1 MDSTN
6 YDDIL
11 QDYFFS
17 KTLRPATEWSYR
29 KVVNSFRRYTGDKV
43 SPGQVNRLTVL
54 NWRRHVLSEQGL
66 SSITWNNK
74 VAHMRAIYN
83 HALLQEFISLKD
95 NPFNGVIARPDIK
108 RKKTLTQTEIK
119 KIYLLLEARERE
131 ESLGVIGKFRSA
143 LRPAWFWLSVVDTLR
158 YTGMRQNQLLNIRL
172 EDVHLEGGW
181 INLRPEASKNH
192 REHQVPITRLLR
204 PRLERLVLSATERGA
219 THGDMLFNASR
230 FDGRKN
236 ILTDVMAYQPLRG
249 FFRRLSAE
257 CQCTITPHRFRHTIA
272 TDMMKSPDRN
282 LKVVQTLLGHSSV
295 AVTLEYVEGNM
306 DSLRIA
312 LEEVFGGQD

>member
-1 MDSTN
+1 M
-6 YDDIL
+6 
-11 QDYFFS
+11 
-17 KTLRPATEWSYR
+17 RPATEWSYR
-29 KVVNSFRRYTGDKV
+29 KVINSFRRYIGDNV
-43 SPGQVNRLTVL
+43 FPGQVDRLTVL
-54 NWRRHVLSEQGL
+54 SWRRHVLSEQGL

-83 HALLQEFISLKD
+83 HALQQEFVTLKD

-108 RKKTLTQTEIK
+108 RKKTLTESEIK
-119 KIYLLLEARERE
+119 KIYLLLEAREKE
-131 ESLGVIGKFRSA
+131 ESLGIIEKSRSA

-192 REHQVPITRLLR
+192 REHRVPITRLLR
-204 PRLERLVLSATERGA
+204 PRLERLMLAAVERGA
-219 THGDMLFNASR
+219 VHDDMLFNASR

-249 FFRRLSAE
+249 FFRRLSTE
-257 CQCTITPHRFRHTIA
+257 CQCVITPHRFRHTIA

-306 DSLRIA
+306 DSLRVA
-312 LEEVFGGQD
+312 LDEVFGG

>member
-1 MDSTN
+1 MELIS

-11 QDYFFS
+11 KDYFFS

-29 KVVNSFRRYTGDKV
+29 KVINSFRRYIGDNV
-43 SPGQVNRLTVL
+43 FPGQVDRLTVL
-54 NWRRHVLSEQGL
+54 SWRRHVLSEQGL

-83 HALLQEFISLKD
+83 HALQQEFVTLKD

-108 RKKTLTQTEIK
+108 RKKTLTESEIK
-119 KIYLLLEARERE
+119 KIYLLLEAREKE
-131 ESLGVIGKFRSA
+131 ESLGIIEKSRSA
-143 LRPAWFWLSVVDTLR
+143 PRPAWFWLSVVDTLR

-192 REHQVPITRLLR
+192 REHRVPITRLLR
-204 PRLERLVLSATERGA
+204 PRLERLMLAAVERGA
-219 THGDMLFNASR
+219 VHDDMLFNASR

-249 FFRRLSAE
+249 FFRRLSTE
-257 CQCTITPHRFRHTIA
+257 CQCVITPHRFRHTIA

-306 DSLRIA
+306 DSLRVA
-312 LEEVFGGQD
+312 LDEVFGG

>member
-108 RKKTLTQTEIK
+108 REKNAHSDRDKKNLFAAGSEGK
-119 KIYLLLEARERE
+119 RGKLRCDWKV
-131 ESLGVIGKFRSA
+131 SLSSA
-143 LRPAWFWLSVVDTLR
+143 TS
-158 YTGMRQNQLLNIRL
+158 
-172 EDVHLEGGW
+172 
-181 INLRPEASKNH
+181 
-192 REHQVPITRLLR
+192 
-204 PRLERLVLSATERGA
+204 LVLAQCGRYASLHGNETESAA
-219 THGDMLFNASR
+219 Q
-230 FDGRKN
+230 
-236 ILTDVMAYQPLRG
+236 Y
-249 FFRRLSAE
+249 
-257 CQCTITPHRFRHTIA
+257 
-272 TDMMKSPDRN
+272 
-282 LKVVQTLLGHSSV
+282 SS
-295 AVTLEYVEGNM
+295 
-306 DSLRIA
+306 
-312 LEEVFGGQD
+312 

>member
-1 MDSTN
+1 MELIS

-11 QDYFFS
+11 KDYFFS

-29 KVVNSFRRYTGDKV
+29 KVVNSFRRYIGDNV
-43 SPGQVNRLTVL
+43 FPGQVDRQTVL

-83 HALLQEFISLKD
+83 HALQQEFVTLKD

-108 RKKTLTQTEIK
+108 RKKTLTESEIK
-119 KIYLLLEARERE
+119 KIYLLLEAREKE
-131 ESLGVIGKFRSA
+131 ESLGIIEKSRSA

-158 YTGMRQNQLLNIRL
+158 YTGMRQNQLLNIRM

-192 REHQVPITRLLR
+192 REHRVPITRLLR
-204 PRLERLVLSATERGA
+204 PRLERLMLAAVERGA
-219 THGDMLFNASR
+219 VHSDMLFNASR

-249 FFRRLSAE
+249 FFRRLSTE
-257 CQCTITPHRFRHTIA
+257 CQCVITPHRFRHTIA

-306 DSLRIA
+306 DSLRVA
-312 LEEVFGGQD
+312 LDEVFGG

>member
-1 MDSTN
+1 MELIS

-11 QDYFFS
+11 KDYFFS

-29 KVVNSFRRYTGDKV
+29 KVINSFRRYIGDNV
-43 SPGQVNRLTVL
+43 FPGQVDRLTVL
-54 NWRRHVLSEQGL
+54 SWRRHVLSEQGL

-83 HALLQEFISLKD
+83 HALQQEFVTLKD

-108 RKKTLTQTEIK
+108 RKKTLTESEIK
-119 KIYLLLEARERE
+119 KIYLLLEAREKE
-131 ESLGVIGKFRSA
+131 ESLGIIEKSRSA

-192 REHQVPITRLLR
+192 REHRVPITRLLR
-204 PRLERLVLSATERGA
+204 PRLERLMLAAVERGA
-219 THGDMLFNASR
+219 VHDDMLFNASR

-249 FFRRLSAE
+249 FFRRLSTE
-257 CQCTITPHRFRHTIA
+257 CQCVITPHRFRHTIA

-306 DSLRIA
+306 DSLRVA
-312 LEEVFGGQD
+312 LDEVFGG

>member
-1 MDSTN
+1 MELIS

-11 QDYFFS
+11 KDYFFS

-29 KVVNSFRRYTGDKV
+29 KVINSFRRYIGDNV
-43 SPGQVNRLTVL
+43 FPGQVDRLTVL

-83 HALLQEFISLKD
+83 HALQQEFVTLKD

-108 RKKTLTQTEIK
+108 RKKTLTESEIK
-119 KIYLLLEARERE
+119 KIYLLLEAREKE
-131 ESLGVIGKFRSA
+131 ESLGIIEKSRSA

-192 REHQVPITRLLR
+192 REHRVPITRLLR
-204 PRLERLVLSATERGA
+204 PRLERLILAAVERGA
-219 THGDMLFNASR
+219 VHGDMLFNASR

-249 FFRRLSAE
+249 FFRRLSTE
-257 CQCTITPHRFRHTIA
+257 CQCVITPHRFRHTIA

-306 DSLRIA
+306 DSLRVA
-312 LEEVFGGQD
+312 LDEVFGG

>member
-1 MDSTN
+1 MKLIS

-11 QDYFFS
+11 KDYFFS

-29 KVVNSFRRYTGDKV
+29 KVINSFRRYIGDNV
-43 SPGQVNRLTVL
+43 FPGQVDRLTVL

-83 HALLQEFISLKD
+83 HALQQEFVTLKD

-108 RKKTLTQTEIK
+108 RKKTLTESEIK
-119 KIYLLLEARERE
+119 KIYLLLEAREKE
-131 ESLGVIGKFRSA
+131 ESLGIIEKSRSA

-192 REHQVPITRLLR
+192 REHRVPITRLLR
-204 PRLERLVLSATERGA
+204 PRLERLMLAAVERGA
-219 THGDMLFNASR
+219 VHGDMLFNASR

-249 FFRRLSAE
+249 FFRRLSTE
-257 CQCTITPHRFRHTIA
+257 CQCVITPHRFRHTIA

-295 AVTLEYVEGNM
+295 AVTLEYVEGNI
-306 DSLRIA
+306 DSLRVA
-312 LEEVFGGQD
+312 LDEVFGG

>member
-1 MDSTN
+1 MELIS

-11 QDYFFS
+11 KDYFFS

-29 KVVNSFRRYTGDKV
+29 KVINSFRRYIGDNV
-43 SPGQVNRLTVL
+43 FPGQVDRLTVL
-54 NWRRHVLSEQGL
+54 SWRRHVLSEQGL

-83 HALLQEFISLKD
+83 HALQQEFVTLKD

-108 RKKTLTQTEIK
+108 RKKTLTESEIK
-119 KIYLLLEARERE
+119 KIYLLLEAREKE
-131 ESLGVIGKFRSA
+131 ESLGIIEKSRSA

-172 EDVHLEGGW
+172 KDVHLEGGW

-192 REHQVPITRLLR
+192 REHRVPITRLLR
-204 PRLERLVLSATERGA
+204 PRLERLMLAAVERGA
-219 THGDMLFNASR
+219 VHDDMLFNASR

-249 FFRRLSAE
+249 FFRRLSTE
-257 CQCTITPHRFRHTIA
+257 CQCVITPHRFRHTIA

-306 DSLRIA
+306 DSLRVA
-312 LEEVFGGQD
+312 LDEVFGG